1 MSRVNDYRRAM
12 NGLRPSPDWR
22 RRTLAA
28 MEEAA
33 AGTRRAR
40 PARHPLRWAAA
51 AAVFVAVFLGAVW
64 WNLPRQ
70 GTVAPVHTPAWP
82 ALPRRPILHPPTC
95 GPCLTPPTGSAPPSA

>member
-12 NGLRPSPDWR
+12 NGLRPSPAWR

-40 PARHPLRWAAA
+40 PVRHPLRWAAA

-70 GTVAPVHTPAWP
+70 GTVYPA
-82 ALPRRPILHPPTC
+82 AD
-95 GPCLTPPTGSAPPSA
+95 